1 MAKRADSV
9 KYVAAISIAT
19 LIFFTGLVLGNFT
32 ANQKIDQLDK
42 FEQQLR
48 ADSLALELQYDI
60 LSESPC
66 GAINQ
71 STLTDEL
78 YELGS
83 KLTFME
89 NSLGIDDPDVI
100 RLKEYYSTLQIR
112 HWLLAKQE
120 KEECN
125 PDIHLIMYFY
135 SNEENG
141 CEKCDEQGYAL
152 TYLRKD
158 NQNIRTYA
166 FDNEI
171 DNVAL
176 NTLKQIYFES
186 NEFPVLVLNEKT
198 HHGFLDAQ
206 QMNDYLYSSTE

>member
-1 MAKRADSV
+1 MAKQAETI
-9 KYVAAISIAT
+9 KYAAAISIAT

-32 ANQKIDQLDK
+32 ANQKITELDK
-42 FEQQLR
+42 FEQDLR

-60 LSESPC
+60 LSENPC
-66 GAINQ
+66 GSINH

-89 NSLGIDDPDVI
+89 NGLGIDDPDVI

-120 KEECN
+120 KNECN
-125 PDIHLIMYFY
+125 PNINLIMYFY
-135 SNEENG
+135 TNDETG
-141 CEKCDEQGYAL
+141 CDKCDEQGYAL

-158 NQNIRTYA
+158 NPDIRTYA

-186 NEFPVLVLNEKT
+186 EEFPVLILNEQT

-206 QMNDYLYSSTE
+206 QMSDYLYYSTE